1 MKKLA
6 LFSVFALLLFSCGNQ
21 KSKTQEQTKSVE
33 VAESEAIVVSVDQ
46 LYEKAEELADKEIVV
61 KGTVFHICT
70 HGGQRCFIMGS
81 NEDIN
86 IRIEAGEK
94 IGAFSQELMGSEIE
108 VVGILRE
115 VKTEAD
121 AHNPGQHDEAE
132 HSEGEH
138 AEELAETEHAEG
150 EHAGEH
156 SEDAEVDKAHDIIS
170 ESQEAAEIVYFIEG
184 LKSKEL

>member
-6 LFSVFALLLFSCGNQ
+6 LFSVVALLLFSCGNKKNKIQ
-21 KSKTQEQTKSVE
+21 TVEVPTKSE
-33 VAESEAIVVSVDQ
+33 LVVLSVDN
-46 LYEKAEELADKEIVV
+46 LYEQATNFANKEITV
-61 KGTVFHICT
+61 KGTVFHVCT

-115 VKTEAD
+115 VKTEAE
-121 AHNPGQHDEAE
+121 AHNPGQHESGENA
-132 HSEGEH
+132 EGEH
-138 AEELAETEHAEG
+138 AESKDVKEAHEIIAEAQDVAET
-150 EHAGEH
+150 
-156 SEDAEVDKAHDIIS
+156 
-170 ESQEAAEIVYFIEG
+170 VYFIEG
-184 LKSKEL
+184 LKSKKL

>member
-6 LFSVFALLLFSCGNQ
+6 YFSVLALFLFSCGSQ
-21 KSKTQEQTKSVE
+21 KSKTQNIETAEPE
-33 VAESEAIVVSVDQ
+33 VIVLTVDE
-46 LYEKAEELADKEIVV
+46 LYEKASELSDKEILV
-61 KGTVFHICT
+61 KGTVFHVCT

-94 IGAFSQELMGSEIE
+94 IGAFGQELMGSDIE
-108 VVGILRE
+108 VVGVLRE

-121 AHNPGQHDEAE
+121 AHNV
-132 HSEGEH
+132 GEH
-138 AEELAETEHAEG
+138 ETEEHAEG
-150 EHAGEH
+150 ENV
-156 SEDAEVDKAHDIIS
+156 EDKDVEEAHEIIA
-170 ESQEAAEIVYFIEG
+170 ESQEEAETVYFIEG